1 PREIPKSQKRIITF
15 NEATYHHGKTGL
27 PSITDWKIKQMND
40 IKKEI
45 KLIETID
52 PDKAAKLLK
61 KLLPTETV

>member
-1 PREIPKSQKRIITF
+1 
-15 NEATYHHGKTGL
+15 
-27 PSITDWKIKQMND
+27 MND